1 MELGAPLL
9 VIESLIQTDKCCL
22 FTNKQIHKYKTHRE
36 TVNQV
41 HFFLFM
47 LLVAYPGVF
56 DPSYQST
63 SSAYRSYQSSF
74 PLFPFDFPLPPLS
87 FSFVYNNICDEFY
100 QIL

>member
-9 VIESLIQTDKCCL
+9 MIESLLQTDQCYL

-41 HFFLFM
+41 QCFLFI

-56 DPSYQST
+56 APFYQLT
-63 SSAYRSYQSSF
+63 SSAYRS
-74 PLFPFDFPLPPLS
+74 
-87 FSFVYNNICDEFY
+87 
-100 QIL
+100 